1 MEPKHRL
8 QQITSILS
16 LGVIRLIT
24 VRNQGTDD
32 DGNLGRS
39 RQRPKTAPP
48 GTPGDNSTEGT
59 NATRPRK
66 GAKGKKS

>member
-24 VRNQGTDD
+24 ARNQGTDD
-32 DGNLGRS
+32 DGNLEPR
-39 RQRPKTAPP
+39 RQGHSTAPH